1 MFNYLRMLWSLTL
14 ASLKMYFRNRTA
26 VFFSLFFPL
35 VLICVFGFLGSNAGK
50 GSIKVAL
57 TDNAGSQLSKNYVD
71 SIKKIDTFDIKQTN
85 EGDARDQVVKGKV
98 DLQVV
103 IPQTF
108 GQVVKGHV
116 QPASIQTYYN
126 QSRPGSGQTASLIL
140 GQVANGFNQQLTH
153 QQPMIAVASTGIKT
167 SNLSYIDFIMPGL
180 FAMMIMQTGI
190 FSVAFGFVSFKTTGA
205 LRRIQATP
213 IRAMNFLIAQSIT
226 RYIASIAQLVLLAAI
241 GVKFFDLHLNGSL
254 FGIWLFVTLGVVVF
268 LAMGFMVAG
277 AAKDENQA
285 APLAQLL
292 QLPQLFLSGIF
303 FPRDSFPDWL
313 KHITDFFPLTY
324 LSDALRQLFNDHV
337 GIAALSHDLLGLTVW
352 GVIAFLVAVRVFKWE

>member
-1 MFNYLRMLWSLTL
+1 
-14 ASLKMYFRNRTA
+14 
-26 VFFSLFFPL
+26 
-35 VLICVFGFLGSNAGK
+35 
-50 GSIKVAL
+50 
-57 TDNAGSQLSKNYVD
+57 
-71 SIKKIDTFDIKQTN
+71 
-85 EGDARDQVVKGKV
+85 
-98 DLQVV
+98 
-103 IPQTF
+103 
-108 GQVVKGHV
+108 
-116 QPASIQTYYN
+116 
-126 QSRPGSGQTASLIL
+126 
-140 GQVANGFNQQLTH
+140 
-153 QQPMIAVASTGIKT
+153 
-167 SNLSYIDFIMPGL
+167 
-180 FAMMIMQTGI
+180 
-190 FSVAFGFVSFKTTGA
+190 
-205 LRRIQATP
+205 
-213 IRAMNFLIAQSIT
+213 MNFLIAQSIT